1 MPFTKSNDVTI
12 VDVAER
18 SRDIDCLTQLS
29 VASSQNSNKSRSTI
43 KSQPTGDCVLPH
55 LVLGHALV
63 TARVVLLKAGNLQ
76 HGVRVLHF
84 DFAGEGNAVGPPPG
98 DFWDGAVRHMRRK
111 SSAGN
116 QVQVSVTICSN
127 KASDGLQ
134 YLFFSFC

>member
-1 MPFTKSNDVTI
+1 MPFIKSNDVTI